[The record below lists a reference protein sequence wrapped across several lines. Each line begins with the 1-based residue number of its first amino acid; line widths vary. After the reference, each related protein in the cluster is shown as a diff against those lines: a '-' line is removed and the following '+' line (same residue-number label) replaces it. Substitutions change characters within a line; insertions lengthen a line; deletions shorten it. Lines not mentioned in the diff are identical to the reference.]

1 MHELPKTRN
10 HVPSLIVA
18 AILGPYFGA
27 TGTYAQPQS
36 VAPHPLRIVVPFPPG
51 GNSDVVA
58 RPLAQRLSDVL
69 GQQVMIDNRPGASG
83 IIAME
88 LIAKSQPD
96 GSALLLA
103 PTSTITVTSHLHS
116 KMPIN
121 VFEDLAPVTTI
132 SQFDQVL
139 LVNPIVPVRT
149 VKDLIVLAKQKPGVL
164 SYASSGVGSGFHL
177 TAELFKSMAGVNILH
192 VPYKGG
198 LAPLTDVIGGRVDM
212 MFYTLAVVAPLV
224 NAGKLRALAVTG
236 RKRPASMPQLPTMS
250 EAGVPGYE
258 YTGSHGVFAPAGT
271 SKQAIE
277 KLNTSIAAVLGTR
290 EMKEFY
296 ARQDVEAV
304 TSSPDEYA
312 TLLRAEYEKWG
323 RILRASGVKPE

>member
-1 MHELPKTRN
+1 MHELPKTLNNIPR
-10 HVPSLIVA
+10 LIVA
-18 AILGPYFGA
+18 AILGSYLGA
-27 TGTYAQPQS
+27 MDAHAQSQS
-36 VAPHPLRIVVPFPPG
+36 VAPHAVRMVVPFPPG

-58 RPLAQRLSDVL
+58 RPLAQRLSEVL
-69 GQQVMIDNRPGASG
+69 GQQVVIDNRPGAAG

-88 LIAKSQPD
+88 LVAKSPPD
-96 GSALLLA
+96 GYALLLA
-103 PTSTITVTSHLHS
+103 PNSTLTVTPHLYS

-132 SQFDQVL
+132 TQFDQVL
-139 LVNPIVPVRT
+139 LVNPVVPAKT
-149 VKDLIVLAKQKPGVL
+149 VKELIMLAKQKPGLL

-198 LAPLTDVIGGRVDM
+198 LAPLTDLIGGRVDM

-236 RKRPASMPQLPTMS
+236 RKRPASMPQLPTIA

-258 YTGSHGVFAPAGT
+258 YTGSHGVFAPAAT
-271 SKQAIE
+271 SKQVIE
-277 KLNTSIAAVLGTR
+277 KLNATIAAVLGTR

-296 ARQDVEAV
+296 ARQDVETA
-304 TSSPDEYA
+304 TSTPADYA
-312 TLLRAEYEKWG
+312 AILRAEYEKWG
-323 RILRASGVKPE
+323 RILKASGVKPE

>member
-1 MHELPKTRN
+1 MDELPKTSN
-10 HVPSLIVA
+10 TALSLIIAV
-18 AILGPYFGA
+18 ILGPYFGA
-27 TGTYAQPQS
+27 TGAYAQTQA
-36 VAPHPLRIVVPFPPG
+36 VAPIPLRIVVPFPPG

-69 GQQVMIDNRPGASG
+69 GQPVVIDNRPGASG

-88 LIAKSQPD
+88 LVARSRPD

-103 PTSTITVTSHLHS
+103 PTSTITVTPHLYR

-132 SQFDQVL
+132 TQFDQVL
-139 LVNPIVPVRT
+139 LVNPIVPAKTLR
-149 VKDLIVLAKQKPGVL
+149 DLIALAKQKPGLL

-177 TAELFKSMAGVNILH
+177 PAELFKSMAGVDILH

-198 LAPLTDVIGGRVDM
+198 LAPLTDIIGGRVDM

-258 YTGSHGVFAPAGT
+258 YTGSHGVFAPAAT
-271 SKQAIE
+271 SREVIE
-277 KLNTSIAAVLGTR
+277 KLNAMIAAVLGTR

-304 TSSPDEYA
+304 TSTPAEYA
-312 TLLRAEYEKWG
+312 ALLRAEYEKWG
-323 RILRASGVKPE
+323 RILNASGVKPE